1 MTRTQIRIAVLVA
14 LLIAVF
20 FGVEWMR
27 LPSSLSSVEVR
38 RTEVSAT
45 HLPTKGGRA
54 VLRET
59 TGSVTEV
66 RCGRVRELCDRIRL
80 GPAEAVRVE
89 MVRPSSWEDAW
100 LLSAVVDG
108 KELLTP
114 SDKEALYAQSKA
126 MHAALAFLF
135 LVIAAALWR
144 FLPVKPDNARA
155 M

>member
-1 MTRTQIRIAVLVA
+1 MTRIQIRIAVLAA
-14 LLIAVF
+14 LLIAAF
-20 FGVEWMR
+20 FGVEWIR
-27 LPSSLSSVEVR
+27 LPSSLGSVEVR

-54 VLRET
+54 ILREA

-80 GPAEAVRVE
+80 APAESVQVE
-89 MVRPSSWEDAW
+89 MVRPSVWGDTW

-114 SDKEALYAQSKA
+114 GEKDELYAQSRA
-126 MHAALAFLF
+126 MHAALALLF
-135 LVIAAALWR
+135 VVIAAVLWR
-144 FLPVKPDNARA
+144 FLPVRGAGTRPR
-155 M
+155 